1 MSSLRALNH
10 TRTHPYAQVHTYGL
24 YLANQNDVDLAVSGE
39 GSFST
44 YVNGVERRQQILT
57 VNVSGPIP
65 PSISLQVF
73 LCVDLI
79 PGPIA
84 FVCVRAR

>member
-1 MSSLRALNH
+1 MVVLICNRFAARRGWIPSNVKSARVNPH

-65 PSISLQVF
+65 PRLSL
-73 LCVDLI
+73 
-79 PGPIA
+79 
-84 FVCVRAR
+84 